1 MFDISYSK
9 IIILA
14 SIALIVVGPKDLPRL
29 LRTVGKYLG
38 IIKRQAAEF
47 RSQFDDAIRES
58 ELSDLK
64 KEIETLG
71 QEAHSTLTEAER
83 SVQNEIRGLES
94 DLDRVGND
102 FDQPGDPSTTPIL
115 TSSDT
120 DAAIAVSAAEI
131 DAGRS
136 LATLNGTGSDHGAEA
151 PRAPAIAHAP
161 GAKPAPALETA
172 GDAAPRTGA

>member
-29 LRTVGKYLG
+29 LRAVGKYLG

-47 RSQFDDAIRES
+47 RSQFDDAMRES
-58 ELSDLK
+58 ELADLK

-71 QEAHSTLTEAER
+71 QDAHATLSEAER
-83 SVQNEIRGLES
+83 SVQSEISGIES
-94 DLDRVGND
+94 ELDRAGKD
-102 FDQPGDPSTTPIL
+102 FDQPGDHASTPML
-115 TSSDT
+115 SSDA
-120 DAAIAVSAAEI
+120 DAAIALSAADV
-131 DAGRS
+131 DAGAS
-136 LATLNGTGSDHGAEA
+136 LAILNGAGSDHGAQA

-161 GAKPAPALETA
+161 VAKPAPALETA
-172 GDAAPRTGA
+172 GGDAAPRTGA

>member
-29 LRTVGKYLG
+29 LRTLGKYLG

-47 RSQFDDAIRES
+47 RTQFDDAIRDS

-83 SVQNEIRGLES
+83 SVQNEIHGLES
-94 DLDRVGND
+94 ELDRVGKE
-102 FDQPGDPSTTPIL
+102 FDQPGDASTTPVL
-115 TSSDT
+115 TSDT
-120 DAAIAVSAAEI
+120 DGAIALSAAEV
-131 DAGRS
+131 DAGAS
-136 LATLNGTGSDHGAEA
+136 LVSSNGVGSDHHTQA
-151 PRAPAIAHAP
+151 PRAPAIAYAP
-161 GAKPAPALETA
+161 VAKPAPALETA
-172 GDAAPRTGA
+172 GGDAAPRTGA

>member
-47 RSQFDDAIRES
+47 RTQFDDAIRES

-83 SVQNEIRGLES
+83 SVQSEIHGIES
-94 DLDRVGND
+94 ELDRVGKD
-102 FDQPGDPSTTPIL
+102 IDLPGDQSTTPVL
-115 TSSDT
+115 SSDT
-120 DAAIAVSAAEI
+120 DAAIAVSAAEV
-131 DAGRS
+131 DAG
-136 LATLNGTGSDHGAEA
+136 ATLGPFNGAASDHGTDA
-151 PRAPAIAHAP
+151 PRPPAIAHAP
-161 GAKPAPALETA
+161 VAQPAPALETA
-172 GDAAPRTGA
+172 GGVPAPRTGA